1 MLWTASGPSQCTQL
15 GAGDTLHDLWT
26 FRGRTARCKAGTKEM
41 LWTASGPSEGAQ
53 PGEGMKEMLC
63 TTCGPSEGTQLGARD
78 ALHNLWTFS
87 GCTTRCT
94 EGTNKMLWA
103 AWAFRRRTNWCKR
116 CSAQLLDLQRTHN
129 PVQRGKEQEALGG
142 LWACRG
148 RTNSCKRCS
157 AQPLDLQRAHK
168 PVPGGTEQEA
178 LDGLWTFRGP
188 SNWCKEETSGRPLDR
203 PRARSPVQG
212 RNKGDALDGLWTF
225 IAIPYT
231 PCLLFRPVRNVR
243 SGGKNGCPI

>member
-1 MLWTASGPSQCTQL
+1 MLWAASGPSQCTQL

-94 EGTNKMLWA
+94 EGTNKMLWTA
-103 AWAFRRRTNWCKR
+103 SGPSEGPQIGARR
-116 CSAQLLDLQRTHN
+116 
-129 PVQRGKEQEALGG
+129 
-142 LWACRG
+142 
-148 RTNSCKRCS
+148 
-157 AQPLDLQRAHK
+157 K
-168 PVPGGTEQEA
+168 P
-178 LDGLWTFRGP
+178 LDGLWTVRERAARCKAGTKEMLWTASGP
-188 SNWCKEETSGRPLDR
+188 SSPFRTPHASCSDPFGTSDPGEKTG
-203 PRARSPVQG
+203 A
-212 RNKGDALDGLWTF
+212 
-225 IAIPYT
+225 PYDT
-231 PCLLFRPVRNVR
+231 ENRL
-243 SGGKNGCPI
+243 I